1 MLDEV
6 KIYVKSGEGGAGLVA
21 FRREKYVP
29 RGGPAGGDGGKGGDV
44 ILRVD
49 PKINTLDH
57 FQGRVHFRAEDG
69 KRGGNFDRT
78 GKSGQDLV
86 LDVPPGTI
94 VYDADSGERLVDL
107 TVGGQEA
114 IVLKGGRGGR
124 GNAKFANSRNQAPR
138 YAERGEPAQER
149 WLRLELKLIADVGI
163 VGVPNAGKS
172 TFLSVISNAHP
183 KIADYAFTTLEP
195 NLGVVRHGYDQF
207 LAADIPGL
215 IEGAHMGIGLGHS
228 FLRHAQRNRVL
239 VHLLDGMAQDPIAD
253 FSQINAELALFD
265 AELGEKPMLVVLNK
279 MDMPTVQERW
289 PEIEEAVESLGYP
302 IMAMSAITHQ
312 GVNEVVNR
320 IFHLLDEIPE
330 PETGDVEMHVEALP
344 EADFTFRI
352 TRDSEGAYHIYG
364 EQIERAAQMTYW
376 DYHEAVLRFQD
387 TLRTLGITDALQE
400 AGVNVGDTV
409 FIGDFE
415 MEWGE

>member
-6 KIYVKSGEGGAGLVA
+6 KIFVKSGAGGAGLVA

-69 KRGGNFDRT
+69 KRGGNFNRT
-78 GKSGQDLV
+78 GKSGEDLV
-86 LDVPPGTI
+86 IKVPPGTI
-94 VYDADSGERLVDL
+94 VYDADSGERLADL
-107 TVGGQEA
+107 TVVGQEA

-183 KIADYAFTTLEP
+183 KIADYPFTTLEP

-215 IEGAHMGIGLGHS
+215 IEGAHMGVGLGHS

-265 AELGEKPMLVVLNK
+265 PELGEKPMLVVLNK

-320 IFHLLDEIPE
+320 IFHLLDEVPE
-330 PETGDVEMHVEALP
+330 PEIGDVEMHVDALP
-344 EADFTFRI
+344 KADFTFRI

-400 AGVNVGDTV
+400 AGVKVGDTV